1 MKNGE
6 VIELYE
12 ALNRICAQKDLKLKV
27 SLGYTLL
34 KNKEK
39 LYPEAKIIYDMRQK
53 ILMEYGTRDK
63 NGDIVVLRENID
75 EVNQKINEL
84 MDIDNLVDIIK
95 ISFEDIEN
103 YELNIEDIEGI
114 RYMIK

>member
-1 MKNGE
+1 
-6 VIELYE
+6 
-12 ALNRICAQKDLKLKV
+12 
-27 SLGYTLL
+27 
-34 KNKEK
+34 
-39 LYPEAKIIYDMRQK
+39 MRQN
-53 ILMEYGTRDK
+53 ILMQYGTKDK

>member
-1 MKNGE
+1 
-6 VIELYE
+6 
-12 ALNRICAQKDLKLKV
+12 
-27 SLGYTLL
+27 
-34 KNKEK
+34 
-39 LYPEAKIIYDMRQK
+39 MRQN

-63 NGDIVVLRENID
+63 NGDIIVLRENID

-84 MDIDNLVDIIK
+84 MDIDNLIDIIK

>member
-1 MKNGE
+1 
-6 VIELYE
+6 
-12 ALNRICAQKDLKLKV
+12 
-27 SLGYTLL
+27 
-34 KNKEK
+34 
-39 LYPEAKIIYDMRQK
+39 MRQK

-63 NGDIVVLRENID
+63 NGDIVVLKENID

-84 MDIDNLVDIIK
+84 MNIDNLVDIIK

>member
-1 MKNGE
+1 
-6 VIELYE
+6 
-12 ALNRICAQKDLKLKV
+12 
-27 SLGYTLL
+27 
-34 KNKEK
+34 
-39 LYPEAKIIYDMRQK
+39 MRQK

-95 ISFEDIEN
+95 ISFKDIEN

>member
-1 MKNGE
+1 
-6 VIELYE
+6 
-12 ALNRICAQKDLKLKV
+12 
-27 SLGYTLL
+27 
-34 KNKEK
+34 
-39 LYPEAKIIYDMRQK
+39 MRQK

-63 NGDIVVLRENID
+63 NGDIVILRENID

>member
-1 MKNGE
+1 
-6 VIELYE
+6 
-12 ALNRICAQKDLKLKV
+12 
-27 SLGYTLL
+27 
-34 KNKEK
+34 
-39 LYPEAKIIYDMRQK
+39 MRQN
-53 ILMEYGTRDK
+53 ILMQYGTKDK
-63 NGDIVVLRENID
+63 NGDIIVLRENID

-103 YELNIEDIEGI
+103 YELNIVDIEGI

>member
-1 MKNGE
+1 
-6 VIELYE
+6 
-12 ALNRICAQKDLKLKV
+12 
-27 SLGYTLL
+27 
-34 KNKEK
+34 
-39 LYPEAKIIYDMRQK
+39 MRQK
-53 ILMEYGTRDK
+53 ILMEYGTKDK
-63 NGDIVVLRENID
+63 NGDIIVLRENID
-75 EVNQKINEL
+75 KVNQKINEL

>member
-1 MKNGE
+1 
-6 VIELYE
+6 
-12 ALNRICAQKDLKLKV
+12 
-27 SLGYTLL
+27 
-34 KNKEK
+34 
-39 LYPEAKIIYDMRQK
+39 MRQK

-84 MDIDNLVDIIK
+84 MDIDNLVDITK

>member
-1 MKNGE
+1 M
-6 VIELYE
+6 
-12 ALNRICAQKDLKLKV
+12 Q
-27 SLGYTLL
+27 
-34 KNKEK
+34 
-39 LYPEAKIIYDMRQK
+39 
-53 ILMEYGTRDK
+53 YGTKDK

>member
-1 MKNGE
+1 
-6 VIELYE
+6 
-12 ALNRICAQKDLKLKV
+12 
-27 SLGYTLL
+27 
-34 KNKEK
+34 
-39 LYPEAKIIYDMRQK
+39 MRQN

-84 MDIDNLVDIIK
+84 MEIDNLVDIIK

>member
-1 MKNGE
+1 
-6 VIELYE
+6 
-12 ALNRICAQKDLKLKV
+12 
-27 SLGYTLL
+27 
-34 KNKEK
+34 
-39 LYPEAKIIYDMRQK
+39 MRQK
-53 ILMEYGTRDK
+53 ILMEYGTKDK

-95 ISFEDIEN
+95 IPFEDIEN

>member
-1 MKNGE
+1 M
-6 VIELYE
+6 
-12 ALNRICAQKDLKLKV
+12 Q
-27 SLGYTLL
+27 
-34 KNKEK
+34 
-39 LYPEAKIIYDMRQK
+39 
-53 ILMEYGTRDK
+53 YGTRDK

-95 ISFEDIEN
+95 IPFEDIEN

>member
-1 MKNGE
+1 M
-6 VIELYE
+6 
-12 ALNRICAQKDLKLKV
+12 Q
-27 SLGYTLL
+27 
-34 KNKEK
+34 
-39 LYPEAKIIYDMRQK
+39 
-53 ILMEYGTRDK
+53 YGTRDK
-63 NGDIVVLRENID
+63 NGDIIVLRENID

>member
-1 MKNGE
+1 
-6 VIELYE
+6 
-12 ALNRICAQKDLKLKV
+12 
-27 SLGYTLL
+27 
-34 KNKEK
+34 
-39 LYPEAKIIYDMRQK
+39 MRQK

-63 NGDIVVLRENID
+63 NGDIIVLRENID

-84 MDIDNLVDIIK
+84 MDIDNLIDIIK

>member
-1 MKNGE
+1 
-6 VIELYE
+6 
-12 ALNRICAQKDLKLKV
+12 
-27 SLGYTLL
+27 
-34 KNKEK
+34 
-39 LYPEAKIIYDMRQK
+39 MRQK
-53 ILMEYGTRDK
+53 ILMEYGTKDK
-63 NGDIVVLRENID
+63 NGDIVVLRKNID

-95 ISFEDIEN
+95 IPFEDIEN

>member
-1 MKNGE
+1 
-6 VIELYE
+6 
-12 ALNRICAQKDLKLKV
+12 
-27 SLGYTLL
+27 
-34 KNKEK
+34 
-39 LYPEAKIIYDMRQK
+39 MRKK
-53 ILMEYGTRDK
+53 ILMEYGTKDK

-95 ISFEDIEN
+95 IPFEDIEN

>member
-1 MKNGE
+1 
-6 VIELYE
+6 
-12 ALNRICAQKDLKLKV
+12 
-27 SLGYTLL
+27 
-34 KNKEK
+34 
-39 LYPEAKIIYDMRQK
+39 
-53 ILMEYGTRDK
+53 MEYGTKDK

-84 MDIDNLVDIIK
+84 MDIDNLVDITK

>member
-1 MKNGE
+1 
-6 VIELYE
+6 
-12 ALNRICAQKDLKLKV
+12 
-27 SLGYTLL
+27 
-34 KNKEK
+34 
-39 LYPEAKIIYDMRQK
+39 MRQK
-53 ILMEYGTRDK
+53 ILMEYGTKDK
-63 NGDIVVLRENID
+63 NGDIIVLRENID

-95 ISFEDIEN
+95 ISFEDIKN

>member
-1 MKNGE
+1 
-6 VIELYE
+6 
-12 ALNRICAQKDLKLKV
+12 
-27 SLGYTLL
+27 
-34 KNKEK
+34 
-39 LYPEAKIIYDMRQK
+39 MRQK
-53 ILMEYGTRDK
+53 ILMEYGTKDK

>member
-1 MKNGE
+1 
-6 VIELYE
+6 
-12 ALNRICAQKDLKLKV
+12 
-27 SLGYTLL
+27 
-34 KNKEK
+34 
-39 LYPEAKIIYDMRQK
+39 MRQK
-53 ILMEYGTRDK
+53 ILMEYGTKDK

-75 EVNQKINEL
+75 EVNQKIKEL

>member
-1 MKNGE
+1 
-6 VIELYE
+6 
-12 ALNRICAQKDLKLKV
+12 
-27 SLGYTLL
+27 
-34 KNKEK
+34 
-39 LYPEAKIIYDMRQK
+39 MRQK
-53 ILMEYGTRDK
+53 ILMEYGTKDK
-63 NGDIVVLRENID
+63 NGDIIVLRENID

>member
-53 ILMEYGTRDK
+53 ILMEYGTKDK
-63 NGDIVVLRENID
+63 NGDIIVLRENID

-95 ISFEDIEN
+95 IPLEELDSCEMHMEN
-103 YELNIEDIEGI
+103 IEGI
-114 RYMIK
+114 QYMIK

>member
-1 MKNGE
+1 
-6 VIELYE
+6 
-12 ALNRICAQKDLKLKV
+12 
-27 SLGYTLL
+27 
-34 KNKEK
+34 
-39 LYPEAKIIYDMRQK
+39 MRQK

>member
-1 MKNGE
+1 M
-6 VIELYE
+6 
-12 ALNRICAQKDLKLKV
+12 Q
-27 SLGYTLL
+27 
-34 KNKEK
+34 
-39 LYPEAKIIYDMRQK
+39 
-53 ILMEYGTRDK
+53 YGTKDK

-114 RYMIK
+114 QYMIK

>member
-1 MKNGE
+1 
-6 VIELYE
+6 
-12 ALNRICAQKDLKLKV
+12 
-27 SLGYTLL
+27 
-34 KNKEK
+34 
-39 LYPEAKIIYDMRQK
+39 
-53 ILMEYGTRDK
+53 MEYGTKDK
-63 NGDIVVLRENID
+63 NGDIIVLRENIN

>member
-1 MKNGE
+1 
-6 VIELYE
+6 
-12 ALNRICAQKDLKLKV
+12 
-27 SLGYTLL
+27 
-34 KNKEK
+34 
-39 LYPEAKIIYDMRQK
+39 MRQK
-53 ILMEYGTRDK
+53 ILMEYGTKDK

-114 RYMIK
+114 QYMIK

>member
-1 MKNGE
+1 
-6 VIELYE
+6 
-12 ALNRICAQKDLKLKV
+12 
-27 SLGYTLL
+27 
-34 KNKEK
+34 
-39 LYPEAKIIYDMRQK
+39 
-53 ILMEYGTRDK
+53 MEYGTRDK
-63 NGDIVVLRENID
+63 NGDIIVLRENID

-84 MDIDNLVDIIK
+84 MEIDNLVDITK